1 MFAFKIQV
9 RIPGSGVVGGAG
21 VVDVRALEYLTASLT
36 TELVVGFRRV
46 LTRVRCVVFSSSSL
60 TLFVFELKLERLR
73 ERFGFLRL
81 AGVSTSFS
89 LPLKM
94 YFFFFKSKLLYN

>member
-1 MFAFKIQV
+1 M
-9 RIPGSGVVGGAG
+9 VGGAG

-94 YFFFFKSKLLYN
+94 YFFFQKQIII

>member
-1 MFAFKIQV
+1 M
-9 RIPGSGVVGGAG
+9 VGGAG

-94 YFFFFKSKLLYN
+94 CIFFKSKLLYN